1 MVDSY
6 LHGDLQALKAQAND
20 QLGELGEEA
29 RQYFLYQGVEL
40 RNRRM
45 LETLLPILE
54 TDRVFVAVGA
64 LHLPG
69 NAGLIQLLRDQGYE
83 LQPLPQPFSA
93 EVTEPAPEPAQQQ
106 RN

>member
-1 MVDSY
+1 M
-6 LHGDLQALKAQAND
+6 
-20 QLGELGEEA
+20 GELGEEA
-29 RQYFLYQGVEL
+29 QQYFLYEGVEL

-45 LETLLPILE
+45 IDTLLPILE

-69 NAGLIQLLRDQGYE
+69 NTGLIQLLRDRGYE

-93 EVTEPAPEPAQQQ
+93 EVTEPAPVPAQQQ